1 MRADALQQL
10 FVRPRAG
17 GLELLLVLESVA
29 GDRERVTL
37 KPPRPKAGRSAA
49 DGTSGAGGGSGAG
62 GRASADGEAE
72 LMATEHLARWLVRH
86 GCTLAPR
93 LRVRRESGGA
103 LTDAPALHEALRRA
117 VKRLEEDE
125 RGWE

>member
-1 MRADALQQL
+1 MRADALEQL

-29 GDRERVTL
+29 GVRERVTL
-37 KPPRPKAGRSAA
+37 QPPRPEAGGAA
-49 DGTSGAGGGSGAG
+49 ARVGATGGGS
-62 GRASADGEAE
+62 EAE
-72 LMATEHLARWLVRH
+72 LMATEHVARWLVGR
-86 GCTLAPR
+86 GYSLAPR

-103 LTDAPALHEALRRA
+103 LTDAPALREALRRA
-117 VKRLEEDE
+117 VRRLEQDE